1 MQQATQ
7 APDQAMPPA
16 PRASRPELSIITT
29 GLDPEPIDPLALTY
43 EGHKLFDAEWKV
55 NGLSFFIMLRPVSLT
70 LKDLIQFGQ
79 IENLTR
85 TQNRM
90 NVESICWR
98 DCRPNEFRRTFNDAL
113 IKIFE
118 TLVHDYTHIS
128 DLNPRVLVDSL
139 IKHVDD

>member
-16 PRASRPELSIITT
+16 PRASRPELNIITT
-29 GLDPEPIDPLALTY
+29 GLDPEPIDPLTLTY
-43 EGHKLFDAEWKV
+43 EGHKLFDAGWEP

-79 IENLTR
+79 IENLTL

-98 DCRPNEFRRTFNDAL
+98 DCRPKEFRRICNDAL
-113 IKIFE
+113 VKIFY
-118 TLVHDYTHIS
+118 TLVYDYTLIS

-139 IKHVDD
+139 IRHVE